1 MRPFDL
7 IMFDLDG
14 TLVETAPEIMD
25 AVNDTLTRFD
35 LSLVSQQQVNDW
47 IGHGTLALLVQAV
60 ADRSGMTAEATRAS
74 DLLRQM
80 VPVYDGF
87 YQLRC
92 GSRSHLYPQ
101 VRETLSILRAQGV
114 KLAVVTN
121 KEGRYTQV
129 VMDVHQLGPMFDA
142 VVSGDTFV
150 TKKPKPDGVLH
161 CLKQFAVP
169 ASRALFVGDSSIDA
183 ATARNAGV
191 PVWLLPYGY
200 NMGQPIEACA
210 PDRVIPDF
218 SMLLKI

>member
-101 VRETLSILRAQGV
+101 VRETPASNDATRYVPSVWPASC
-114 KLAVVTN
+114 VVTPWHP
-121 KEGRYTQV
+121 GWAR
-129 VMDVHQLGPMFDA
+129 
-142 VVSGDTFV
+142 SG
-150 TKKPKPDGVLH
+150 L
-161 CLKQFAVP
+161 
-169 ASRALFVGDSSIDA
+169 ASRSA
-183 ATARNAGV
+183 
-191 PVWLLPYGY
+191 
-200 NMGQPIEACA
+200 
-210 PDRVIPDF
+210 
-218 SMLLKI
+218 